1 MTKRCMTR
9 QNIMLQLNL
18 AYKIVKYLQ
27 LKYLT
32 VDKTRCTS
40 L

>member
-18 AYKIVKYLQ
+18 AYKIVKL
-27 LKYLT
+27 LAIKIF
-32 VDKTRCTS
+32 DCG
-40 L
+40 